1 MLRKITRFLITFL
14 LIFSTTFTT
23 FEINLFAQETSKK
36 TIQQG
41 FQAEV
46 IKVVDGDTIKIRRN
60 GAHKQETIR
69 LIGIEAPEVSSRE
82 QTGQEPFG
90 VMAQQHLSVAI
101 TRRIIRIEQDVQK
114 EAETGEILGYVWLD
128 DKLMNE
134 EMLKSGLAVLAT
146 TPPNVKYVERF
157 QTAQTTAREQK
168 KAIWNPDAPLTQSP
182 SEFRSNKREATA
194 AQSEKESELEIPDY
208 IAGCIVGNRKTK
220 KFHVPE
226 GRYYNQ
232 AKDSKNRV
240 FFKTAADAE
249 KSGYTKSA
257 R

>member
-14 LIFSTTFTT
+14 IIFSTTFTT
-23 FEINLFAQETSKK
+23 FEIDLFAQESSKK

-69 LIGIEAPEVSSRE
+69 LIGIEAPEVSTRE
-82 QTGQEPFG
+82 QAGQEPFG

-101 TRRIIRIEQDVQK
+101 TRRVVRIEQDVQK

-168 KAIWNPDAPLTQSP
+168 KLFGIQTHHLHKAQVSFVAIN
-182 SEFRSNKREATA
+182 
-194 AQSEKESELEIPDY
+194 EKQPPHK
-208 IAGCIVGNRKTK
+208 VK
-220 KFHVPE
+220 KNLH
-226 GRYYNQ
+226 
-232 AKDSKNRV
+232 
-240 FFKTAADAE
+240 
-249 KSGYTKSA
+249 
-257 R
+257 

>member
-14 LIFSTTFTT
+14 LIFSTTFTI

-101 TRRIIRIEQDVQK
+101 TRRIVRIEQDVQK

-208 IAGCIVGNRKTK
+208 IAGCIIGNRKTK

>member
-1 MLRKITRFLITFL
+1 MLRKITGILIIL
-14 LIFSTTFTT
+14 LIVFSTTFTT
-23 FEINLFAQETSKK
+23 FKINLYAQEASKK
-36 TIQQG
+36 VSPEG

-46 IKVVDGDTIKIRRN
+46 IKVVDGDTIKIRRS

-69 LIGIEAPEVSSRE
+69 LIGLESPEVSSRE
-82 QTGQEPFG
+82 QTGQEPYG
-90 VMAQQHLSVAI
+90 VMAQQFLSVAI
-101 TRRIIRIEQDVQK
+101 TRRIVRIEQDVQK

-134 EMLKSGLAVLAT
+134 EMLKAGLAVLVT
-146 TPPNVKYVERF
+146 NPPNVKYVERF
-157 QTAQTTAREQK
+157 QKAQTIAREQK
-168 KAIWNPDAPLTQSP
+168 KAIWNPDAPLAQSP

-208 IAGCIVGNRKTK
+208 VTGCIIGNRKTR

-232 AKDSKNRV
+232 AKESKNKV

-249 KSGYTKSA
+249 KAGYTKSA